1 MTEKNNIL
9 RQTAA
14 TSARPRL
21 APRPLLEL
29 YKLPGHAIVTPD
41 EAEGISGITKSGLAV
56 RRAKGEWP
64 PYLKFGRLVRY
75 RLSDLITAPNEPRDP
90 VVALTLELTKTRG
103 YTIKPGDQ
111 GAPTRASV
119 AALQCSTFEIVSD
132 PPSDKQR

>member
-1 MTEKNNIL
+1 MTENNITS
-9 RQTAA
+9 RQAAA

-75 RLSDLITAPNEPRDP
+75 RLIDLITAPNEPSDP
-90 VVALTLELTKTRG
+90 AAALTLELTNARGDTKSSDGGGLTRV
-103 YTIKPGDQ
+103 
-111 GAPTRASV
+111 SV
-119 AALQCSTFEIVSD
+119 GPRQLVSD
-132 PPSDKQR
+132 PSPGKQR